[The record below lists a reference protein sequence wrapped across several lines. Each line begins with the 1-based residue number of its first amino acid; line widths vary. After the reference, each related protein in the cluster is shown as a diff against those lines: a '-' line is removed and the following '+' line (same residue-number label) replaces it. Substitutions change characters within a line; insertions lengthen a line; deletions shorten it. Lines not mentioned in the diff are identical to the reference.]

1 MNYDETAFDT
11 RLHFGL
17 MKCTIYIP
25 VLEIEV
31 SNFPVPEIFMIFEY
45 VLPLIVCFSAPQTAT
60 TESGE
65 KVLLYDNGTWRKV
78 TKDDRGT
85 SPVSSTDNLTP
96 DTATAEKSRITLV
109 DIIKN
114 SEEDD
119 FRKVRWGMSISDVKT
134 RESAKL
140 LKENLNQLE
149 YEADFLGYTCKV
161 VYYFITSRLQ
171 RAELLISQDHT
182 DPARYYKDYENLI
195 RYLNPIY
202 GTPLSDVRNWKN
214 EMYKN
219 DRSRWGFAISIGF
232 LTCKT
237 VWNNKRSQV
246 SLNISGGNH
255 KIKTNLEYISVE

>member
-1 MNYDETAFDT
+1 
-11 RLHFGL
+11 
-17 MKCTIYIP
+17 
-25 VLEIEV
+25 
-31 SNFPVPEIFMIFEY
+31 MIFEY
-45 VLPLIVCFSAPQTAT
+45 VLPLIVCFSAPQNAT

-85 SPVSSTDNLTP
+85 SPVTVPEIARP
-96 DTATAEKSRITLV
+96 DTMSTEESRITLI

-114 SEEDD
+114 SGDDD
-119 FRKVRWGMSISDVKT
+119 FRIVQWGMSVAEVK
-134 RESAKL
+134 RSESAKL
-140 LKENLNQLE
+140 LIESQSQLE
-149 YEADFLGYTCKV
+149 YEADFLGYTCKII
-161 VYYFITSRLQ
+161 YYFIKSRLQ
-171 RAELLISQDHT
+171 RAELLISQEHT
-182 DPARYYKDYENLI
+182 DPSRYYKDFENLI

-202 GTPLSDVRNWKN
+202 GTTQSDTRDWKN
-214 EMYKN
+214 DMYKN